1 MSAIYWS
8 EKTER
13 ILTLSSKRS
22 LASVYQK
29 VLVEKPDW
37 VVLVRTETTDIS
49 DLVVNNYYACSSND
63 ILRIVKDIEMG
74 NENSPMTESVAVA
87 LDSYGAEAS
96 VEVAS
101 RSDWN
106 RLEKRDLPVKTF
118 ARQPKIFTYQRAVRI
133 DASGEVIAVGTNTKE
148 ASLSPPSF
156 PPLEEFDFDTALLDI
171 DEQEDGLRI
180 LEESSEE
187 ESGRMRNG
195 CFSGDHQMVTYKVT
209 LINEAEGLN
218 QTIEVADDTYILDSA
233 EEQGLDL
240 PYSCR
245 AGACSTC
252 AGKIVSGTVDQSDQ
266 SFLDDDQIEVGYVL
280 TCVAYPS
287 SDCTIIIHQEEELYG
302 EYEELRAVSYSWEK
316 SPQCDVAPPPP
327 ILGESEVPKVGGF
340 GAKTRTGNSPFQQG
354 NNPDEEP
361 EYEEPQSPQPSEEYI
376 TLSAE
381 TKHEIKVGLIEP
393 LDYRIEISDGAYPL
407 GTSITTQLSDQSPQD
422 EKIRIIATAD
432 SDAVRILGQ
441 RVQIAAR
448 PSYSKSST
456 GFFEIEA
463 VHLGYAH
470 IAVSFRVAGTEIGV
484 ITLETE
490 VVETQASM
498 ETASGVA
505 RALNRDPL
513 DDVALEL
520 LIECEKSDTG
530 IWYEYKLNSESLG
543 FNYLT
548 VKSQQ
553 LLDRGNGLAQTP
565 LQYVQRLYNR
575 VTTKLLGISD
585 LRRLTHR
592 LEVEGT
598 QMCHELF
605 DPEVTKTLWPLRDK
619 IQLIKL
625 ISWEP
630 YIPWELIRL
639 QHPDTGEVDDRFLCE
654 YGLIRSEHG
663 RLSPRTLRLNDWAYL
678 AADFPHGSLRSV
690 GPEVSYFTQ
699 DLPSKGIKP
708 IKIEPN
714 YDAFFDALRT
724 ANFDVLHISCHGDS
738 PHDDIEDAKLIL
750 GDQLGPG
757 GGVKLIEV
765 DAMDVRHEAQAG
777 REFSSRC
784 PLVFLNGCET
794 ARLGPLL
801 TSWGGWPSVFNEA
814 GASVFVGTSWSV
826 HDQPASTFAKVFYE
840 ALRSNKTL
848 AEAATA
854 ARLET
859 KKAGDASWLAFK
871 VYGHPRARKS

>member
-1 MSAIYWS
+1 MSEIYWS
-8 EKTER
+8 ENTEK

-37 VVLVRTETTDIS
+37 VILVRTEMMDIS

-63 ILRIVKDIEMG
+63 ILRIVKDIEAG
-74 NENSPMTESVAVA
+74 NDNFPMTESIMVA
-87 LDSYGAEAS
+87 LDSYGAGAS

-101 RSDWN
+101 RADWD
-106 RLEKRDLPVKTF
+106 RLEKHGLPVKAF
-118 ARQPKIFTYQRAVRI
+118 ARLPRIFTYQRAVRI

-148 ASLSPPSF
+148 TSLSPPSF

-180 LEESSEE
+180 LEEPDDEG
-187 ESGRMRNG
+187 SGRMRNG
-195 CFSGDHQMVTYKVT
+195 CFSGDYQKATYKVR
-209 LINEAEGLN
+209 LINEAEGLDV
-218 QTIEVADDTYILDSA
+218 TLDVADDEYILDAA

-252 AGKIVSGTVDQSDQ
+252 AGKIVGGTVDQSDQ

-287 SDCTIIIHQEEELYG
+287 SDCTIIMCQEEELYG
-302 EYEELRAVSYSWEK
+302 EYEE
-316 SPQCDVAPPPP
+316 
-327 ILGESEVPKVGGF
+327 
-340 GAKTRTGNSPFQQG
+340 
-354 NNPDEEP
+354 P
-361 EYEEPQSPQPSEEYI
+361 EYEEPSPSPPMARRVYEESRVERFLRKYGMTNDSPPMARRVYEESEYEEPQPPQQSEEVI

-381 TKHEIKVGLIEP
+381 TKREIKVGLIEP

-407 GTSITTQLSDQSPQD
+407 GTSITMQLPDQSPED

-441 RVQIAAR
+441 RVQIASR
-448 PSYSKSST
+448 PSYSKPSI

-463 VHLGYAH
+463 VHPGYAH
-470 IAVSFRVAGTEIGV
+470 IAVSFRIVGTEIGV

-490 VVETQASM
+490 VVETQASR

-575 VTTKLLGISD
+575 VTTKLLGIDD

-654 YGLIRSEHG
+654 YGLIRSERG

-690 GPEVSYFTQ
+690 GTEVSYFTQ

-708 IKIEPN
+708 IQIAPN

-757 GGVKLIEV
+757 GVKQLIEV
-765 DAMDVRHEAQAG
+765 DAMDVRHEAQSG
-777 REFSSRC
+777 REFSSRR

-826 HDQPASTFAKVFYE
+826 HDKPASTFAKVFYE

-854 ARLET
+854 ARLAT
-859 KKAGDASWLAFK
+859 KKEGDASWLAFK